1 MQMEHPNTFTLVCD
15 RRCIC
20 TRAAIFLALTS
31 ILSGANV
38 NHTAATNRTLW
49 PLDGGSVALDLHHP
63 WTYVFINLGIGTDN
77 PSFNISLTPD
87 LLNVTGNGTY
97 CLPKVTLPSGIT
109 PTDGQNASIMVA
121 TGGKNGV
128 ALYNVSH
135 PIPGSR

>member
-1 MQMEHPNTFTLVCD
+1 
-15 RRCIC
+15 
-20 TRAAIFLALTS
+20 
-31 ILSGANV
+31 
-38 NHTAATNRTLW
+38 LW